1 MSRPLGVL
9 AVVALVVLAGCS
21 GGGVTGDGGAEP
33 TENVPSVAEQQWA
46 DDEQRVDF
54 EALRSVH
61 VDALSNE
68 SAYEF
73 TSSQTGETGTSSEST
88 IAVDLDADRVLLTAV
103 ASQGDGE
110 QRQDTYVSGETVYS
124 RSGSDGEFTYNVQ
137 NASGEDI
144 ERFVAEQSAIGP
156 TGGVA
161 DALEFEYVGVEDG
174 QYRFEADSIAS
185 SEETSFDAGDVVEAS
200 GTLVVDESGYVAEF
214 SVSLTIETEDGEESA
229 SVSYETTGVGETT
242 VEEPSW
248 TDEAA
253 GGSA

>member
-21 GGGVTGDGGAEP
+21 GGGGLAGDGGAGSG
-33 TENVPSVAEQQWA
+33 ENVPSVGEQQWA

-54 EALRSVH
+54 ETLRSVH
-61 VDALSNE
+61 ADALSNE

-73 TSSQTGETGTSSEST
+73 TSSQTSETGTSSEST
-88 IAVDLDADRVLLTAV
+88 IAVDLDADRVLLTTV

-110 QRQDTYVSGETVYS
+110 QRRDTYVSGETVYS

-137 NASGEDI
+137 NASGED
-144 ERFVAEQSAIGP
+144 RQQFVAEQSAVGP

-185 SEETSFDAGDVVEAS
+185 SEETSFDADNVVEAS

-214 SVSLTIETEDGEESA
+214 SISLTIETGEGEESA
-229 SVSYETTGVGETT
+229 SVSYETSGVGETT

-248 TDEAA
+248 TGEAA
-253 GGSA
+253 DGS